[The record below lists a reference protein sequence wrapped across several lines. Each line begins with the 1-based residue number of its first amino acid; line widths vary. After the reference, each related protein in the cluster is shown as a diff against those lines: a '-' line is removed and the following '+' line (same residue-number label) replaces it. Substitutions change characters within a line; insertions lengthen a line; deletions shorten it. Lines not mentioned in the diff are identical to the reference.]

1 MNFDLSEE
9 QAALEQ
15 LSSQIF
21 EGSSSFD
28 RVEEIENTEEKFDEN
43 LWKELANANLLG
55 IAIPEDQGGLGFGLF
70 ELCILLEQHGRSVAP
85 IPLLPTLAMGA
96 LPVAEFGS

>member
-9 QAALEQ
+9 QVALEQ

-55 IAIPEDQGGLGFGLF
+55 IAIP
-70 ELCILLEQHGRSVAP
+70 
-85 IPLLPTLAMGA
+85 
-96 LPVAEFGS
+96 

>member
-9 QAALEQ
+9 QVALEQ

-28 RVEEIENTEEKFDEN
+28 RVEEIENTEES
-43 LWKELANANLLG
+43 
-55 IAIPEDQGGLGFGLF
+55 
-70 ELCILLEQHGRSVAP
+70 SVK
-85 IPLLPTLAMGA
+85 LKT
-96 LPVAEFGS
+96 